1 MTFNLKRDTYALYGI
16 LGKFQGEGF
25 SCETLEHAYKQ
36 PDGSFLPKLAPGTY
50 TFKLRFSPRHH
61 RDLWTLET
69 APPFMGAPVTMIE
82 IHKGNVSSDSIGC
95 ILQALSRG
103 VGCVL
108 ESEKAFDAFME
119 LTKGLNE
126 ITLVVS

>member
-1 MTFNLKRDTYALYGI
+1 MIFNLKRDTYALYGI

-50 TFKLRFSPRHH
+50 TFKLRASPRHH
-61 RDLWTLET
+61 RDLWTLES
-69 APPFMGAPVTMIE
+69 APAFMGAPVTVIE
-82 IHKGNVSSDSIGC
+82 IHKGNGNNDSEGC
-95 ILQALSRG
+95 ILVALERG
-103 VGCVL
+103 KGFIL

-119 LTKGLNE
+119 LTKGLDE